1 MMLIDE
7 FMPKY
12 DFNETHDIKI
22 RAKRTD
28 VFRALNET
36 DLCDSWIIRTLFFL
50 RGLPTRKM
58 KLSEMKKMRFETL
71 GKNENQE
78 VLLGLAGKFWKITGD
93 LQKINSDNFRE
104 FDKKGFAK
112 AVWNFSLDEQAR
124 ETRLTT
130 ETRIKC
136 LDEESKKSFGFYWTF
151 IQPFSSISRMEILK
165 TIKRNAEK
173 SSA

>member
-12 DFNETHDIKI
+12 DFKETHDIKI
-22 RAKRTD
+22 RAKRAD

-36 DLCDSWIIRTLFFL
+36 DLCDSRIIRTLFFL

-58 KLSEMKKMRFETL
+58 KLSEMKKLRFETL
-71 GKNENQE
+71 GKNENEE

-93 LQKINSDNFRE
+93 LQKINSSNFRE
-104 FDKKGFAK
+104 FDKKDFAK
-112 AVWNFSLDEQAR
+112 AVWNFSLDEEAE

-136 LDEESKKSFGFYWTF
+136 LSEESRKSFGFYWTF
-151 IQPFSSISRMEILK
+151 IQPFSSIIRMEILK
-165 TIKRNAEK
+165 AIKRNAEII
-173 SSA
+173 SV